1 MDFEDFLIEYDLT
14 EAQLQLAKKLKAEA
28 NFRQLLNV
36 LGDHALFFSRQYPAF
51 KRQRLEK
58 EGRRSEVL
66 GWFASLSV
74 EERLAVLSCNEEG
87 WVQAVLKMNRHVT
100 AGGAQRQGHFK
111 VTLKPSA
118 PNSRRQGGTSATR
131 PNREVKVHYRRPHR
145 LPDGEVLAPPA
156 TTAFRQA
163 ATRLSRHLRVEL
175 RSTSVAIDWG
185 AIVPSPGLLSDSQ
198 AFIGLMDEISL
209 GRFLQEEPGKAQSTP
224 WAEASWLGQWGSH
237 FPLAAFLASRLEVL
251 LFQGYASRLQDPVR
265 PPILPL
271 AEVWASMPQQ
281 QREMSWARL
290 GRCLLRR
297 LLSETLAS
305 AFHDAGTTVCHSS
318 KKSTDPLPGKQHG
331 RTVQA
336 KPCPVHEQI
345 QSGHSLFDF
354 VNLEF
359 EREGATFVQE
369 GLSHEL
375 LQLLQ
380 DVKLVGRPV
389 TQHNPGRAHLG
400 VCQQTLPQFFAHLR
414 RRFNLRLAEDAL
426 SAFQWRQFHKFLGDR
441 SLYNMFHTYEVF
453 LCVGG
458 SRWLQLIGY
467 WPARDR
473 TERVGVVKSKAWT
486 PSEIIIKRSILH
498 VAKFA
503 ARAGLPCGSPPEDNH
518 TGRRCW

>member
-36 LGDHALFFSRQYPAF
+36 LGDHALFFSRQYA
-51 KRQRLEK
+51 KRQKPEKPEK

-87 WVQAVLKMNRHVT
+87 WVQAVLKMNSHVT

-111 VTLKPSA
+111 VTLKPA
-118 PNSRRQGGTSATR
+118 PNSRRQGGTSSTR

-209 GRFLQEEPGKAQSTP
+209 GRFLQEEPGKAQWTP

-265 PPILPL
+265 PAILPL

-281 QREMSWARL
+281 QREISWARL

-305 AFHDAGTTVCHSS
+305 AFHDAGLALTLALVAAQDCETG
-318 KKSTDPLPGKQHG
+318 TD
-331 RTVQA
+331 A
-336 KPCPVHEQI
+336 
-345 QSGHSLFDF
+345 SL
-354 VNLEF
+354 
-359 EREGATFVQE
+359 AFVQLGQE
-369 GLSHEL
+369 LVKAPKVPMPMAAPATQAPKVARKPLVHVPRNFGGLKKAGEAAEAEAISKGIQAL
-375 LQLLQ
+375 ARYIFDSLAYTM
-380 DVKLVGRPV
+380 PV
-389 TQHNPGRAHLG
+389 TQALKAVSRVQIP
-400 VCQQTLPQFFAHLR
+400 V
-414 RRFNLRLAEDAL
+414 EDVML
-426 SAFQWRQFHKFLGDR
+426 WR
-441 SLYNMFHTYEVF
+441 SLTDE
-453 LCVGG
+453 
-458 SRWLQLIGY
+458 
-467 WPARDR
+467 
-473 TERVGVVKSKAWT
+473 T
-486 PSEIIIKRSILH
+486 
-498 VAKFA
+498 
-503 ARAGLPCGSPPEDNH
+503 
-518 TGRRCW
+518 